1 MTANRRG
8 FESGRRLQSRREEGV
23 ALIVVMLILA
33 LVSVLAVSSMET
45 TMRDQQ
51 VAGVQMRDRVAF
63 QAAEAGLA
71 TALVSVSASPE
82 SKQALEAQHATTA
95 LRCFKVS
102 MLLARRETK

>member
-1 MTANRRG
+1 MNRSQRV
-8 FESGRRLQSRREEGV
+8 FESGRLTHSRREEGV

-63 QAAEAGLA
+63 RVAPRDAA
-71 TALVSVSASPE
+71 ASPR
-82 SKQALEAQHATTA
+82 AL
-95 LRCFKVS
+95 
-102 MLLARRETK
+102 